1 MVPGLTLGIL
11 TTGVVTGGPAVV
23 VVARPVQGT
32 LAVVD
37 TLASGAPDQGVS
49 SVPGWTGADWPVSPG
64 PVEPG
69 LALGTGSA
77 GVWITQVLLLERSAA
92 DKGVA
97 SVSSGTRADGFVVGG
112 FAGRPIAAHVGV
124 GLVAGILALQSDAG
138 FVGGAVSVSGALCVA
153 PGIRVPEEVW
163 RTAALSSVVDGL
175 TVCVLSTSSPGAGI
189 LTPVQEAVTL
199 L

>member
-1 MVPGLTLGIL
+1 VVPGLTLGIL

-37 TLASGAPDQGVS
+37 TLAPGAPDQGVS
-49 SVPGWTGADWPVSPG
+49 PVPGWTGADWPIGSG

-69 LALGTGSA
+69 LALSSRSTGVGGA
-77 GVWITQVLLLERSAA
+77 EIFLLERPAA
-92 DKGVA
+92 HEWISGVTLGA
-97 SVSSGTRADGFVVGG
+97 GADSLVVGG
-112 FAGRPIAAHVGV
+112 LAGGALAANVGV
-124 GLVAGILALQSDAG
+124 GVVARVPALQSHAG